1 MIHPV
6 DLDPEDRA
14 LLIAGTHPDPHSLFG
29 PFPHPRGTLV
39 RALKPDAQCVTVRTE
54 QASYPLQSMGDGVFA
69 AVLDTDEL
77 PDYRLVV
84 TYAPGRVF
92 VVPDGYLLPPTIS
105 PADLELF
112 AAGRHPRLWE
122 VLGAQPMLAST
133 PSGAIAGTAFTV
145 WAPHAAGVAVVGDFD
160 GWTGFSAPMRR
171 LDCGVWEVF
180 VPDLEAGELYKFRIR
195 DSSGDPRDRADPMA
209 RAAELPSKTASRIDA
224 GGLNAA
230 GYRWR
235 DGAWLRR
242 RGNLRTQPMSVFE
255 VHLGSWRV
263 GLSYRELAVELV
275 AYVRELGFTHV
286 ELLPV
291 CEHPYGASWGYQ
303 VTSYFAPT
311 SRYGSPD
318 ELRALLDAFHVAG
331 IGIII
336 DWVPAH
342 FPRDGFAL
350 AEFDGEPLYEP
361 ADPQLANQPDWGTLA
376 FDLERP
382 EVRGFLIASALYW
395 AEQFHVD
402 GIRVDAVASMLY
414 LDYSREPGQWTPNIH
429 GGPENLAAVSFL
441 RELTD
446 TVAAAH
452 PSVAMI
458 AEDSTSWPGVTRP
471 TALGGLGFT
480 FKWNLGW
487 MNDTLVYH
495 SRAPEHRSFHHAEI
509 TYPLTYAW
517 GESYLLPISHDE
529 VVHGKGTPFARLPGD
544 PDAKAAGTRA
554 LLAMMWAHPG
564 KQLLFMG
571 QEYGQSTEW
580 SEFYGLDWSQLRDP
594 LHRGIRDHVAT
605 LNRHYRATPALW
617 QLDDSPDG
625 FEWVDAHDVINSVVS
640 FLRLGSSPADRLLC
654 IANFAD
660 REHVGY
666 RVGTPVGGEW
676 RIMLDSAGA
685 PGRLLAAEQ
694 IACHGRDAS
703 ITLTLAAHS
712 TVWLVPGG
720 GDA

>member
-6 DLDPEDRA
+6 ELDPEDRA
-14 LLIAGTHPDPHSLFG
+14 LLAAGTHPDPHSLFG
-29 PFPHPRGTLV
+29 AFPHPAGTLV
-39 RALKPDAQCVTVRTE
+39 RALKPAAESVSVRTGH
-54 QASYPLQSMGDGVFA
+54 ASYPLRPIGDGVFA
-69 AVLDTDEL
+69 ALLDVAEL

-84 TYAPGRVF
+84 TYGPGRVF
-92 VVPDGYLLPPTIS
+92 VVPDGYLLPPTIT
-105 PADLELF
+105 PEDLAQF
-112 AAGRHPRLWE
+112 AAGSHRRLWE
-122 VLGAQPMLAST
+122 MLGARPLLAST
-133 PSGAIAGTAFTV
+133 PTGAIAGTAFTV
-145 WAPHAAGVAVVGDFD
+145 WAPRAAGVAVVGDFD

-171 LDCGVWEVF
+171 LGAGVWEVF
-180 VPDLEAGELYKFRIR
+180 VPGLGPGELYKFRLY
-195 DSSGDPRDRADPMA
+195 GGGGPRDRADPMA
-209 RAAELPSKTASRIDA
+209 RAAEAPPKTASRIEA
-224 GGLNAA
+224 S

-242 RGNLRTQPMSVFE
+242 RSDLRGQPMSVFE

-291 CEHPYGASWGYQ
+291 GEHPYGASWGYQ

-311 SRYGSPD
+311 ARYGSPD
-318 ELRALLDAFHVAG
+318 ELRGLIDAFHAAG
-331 IGIII
+331 IGVLV

-350 AEFDGEPLYEP
+350 AAFDGEPLYEP
-361 ADPQLANQPDWGTLA
+361 ADPQRANQPDWGTLS

-382 EVRGFLIASALYW
+382 EVRAFLIASALYW

-414 LDYSREPGQWTPNIH
+414 LDYSRAPGQWTPNEL
-429 GGPENLAAVSFL
+429 GGPENLAAVAFL
-441 RELTD
+441 RELNHAVGD
-446 TVAAAH
+446 AH
-452 PSVAMI
+452 PGVAMI
-458 AEDSTSWPGVTRP
+458 AEDSTSWPGVTQP

-480 FKWNLGW
+480 LKWNLGW
-487 MNDTLVYH
+487 MNDTLAYI
-495 SRAPEHRSFHHAEI
+495 SRAPEHRSFHHADV

-529 VVHGKGTPFARLPGD
+529 VVHGKGTLFSRIPGT
-544 PDAKAAGTRA
+544 PEAKSAGVRA

-594 LHRGIRDHVAT
+594 LHRGIRDHVAA
-605 LNRHYRATPALW
+605 LNTAYRATPALW
-617 QLDDSPDG
+617 QLDGSPDG
-625 FEWVDAHDVINSVVS
+625 FEWIDAHDVINCVVS
-640 FLRLGSSPADRLLC
+640 FLRLGSAPDAPGGRLLC
-654 IANFAD
+654 VANFSD
-660 REHVGY
+660 DEHVGY
-666 RVGTPVGGEW
+666 RVGVPRPGRW
-676 RIMLDSAGA
+676 RVVLDSSGPAGRDLESE
-685 PGRLLAAEQ
+685 PVP
-694 IACHGRDAS
+694 CHGRDAS

-712 TVWLVPGG
+712 TVWLTPGG